1 MKFALPLLLLL
12 PAQAQAKW
20 PEDISLSG
28 MSEHGEIVVVDTVL
42 LGDAYDTVVREL
54 GTAIAN
60 QPFAPARTLGMK
72 GFAFDFNN
80 GFAFN
85 STRQK
90 IEGEPSPWERVHPE
104 EEPSPYILTPG
115 VSFRK
120 GLPLSLEAGANL
132 NWIGLSRTAIF
143 GGYGR
148 LAIIEGYRPAP
159 DLTLQWGYS
168 GYVGNQELDVGVID
182 VSITL
187 GTTLPFGALPNF
199 NQSWFS
205 PFLSYTTLRV
215 KAQPNLTEEQAL
227 EVGAV
232 AYTKKQAIVL
242 PQVSGGFEMTT
253 GTFTLGAF
261 GSWAPGSIATARA
274 KLGWTY

>member
-1 MKFALPLLLLL
+1 MKFALPVLLML
-12 PAQAQAKW
+12 PFQAQAKW

-28 MSEHGEIVVVDTVL
+28 MTEHGGIPVVDTL
-42 LGDAYDTVVREL
+42 ALGTAYDTVIAEL
-54 GTAIAN
+54 GTAVAN

-72 GFAFDFNN
+72 GFAFNFNN

-85 STRQK
+85 STREK
-90 IEGEPSPWERVHPE
+90 IEGEPSPWDRVHPE
-104 EEPSPYILTPG
+104 EDPSPYILTPG

-159 DLTLQWGYS
+159 DLTLQWGYA

-182 VSITL
+182 VSISL
-187 GTTLPFGALPNF
+187 GTTLPFGALPGF
-199 NQSWFS
+199 NPSWFS
-205 PFLSYTTLRV
+205 PFISYTTLRV
-215 KAQPNLTEEQAL
+215 KAEPNIDEATVL
-227 EVGAV
+227 EVGATT
-232 AYTKKQAIVL
+232 YLEKQAIIL
-242 PQVSGGFEMTT
+242 PQVSGGFELSS
-253 GTFTLGAF
+253 GTFTIGAF
-261 GSWAPGSIATARA
+261 GSWAPGSIATAKA